1 MAHNHLNR
9 ISFTFVAHF
18 LVIMDVKSHIIVFE
32 LRETLLQVT
41 DILNFNYWWKDSKSI
56 VFILWL
62 IKEVNAW

>member
-41 DILNFNYWWKDSKSI
+41 DILNFNY
-56 VFILWL
+56 
-62 IKEVNAW
+62 